1 MLISGPCRRGR
12 ARPSRTRRPP
22 WRFALIPNDAAPTPP
37 APDWDALRAYA
48 LRRIRGRLRFAPDET
63 LEDLAQEVLVTLFRV
78 SQRETL
84 ANPEALATTL
94 VHRVCVDHVRRMRG
108 PAGRLDPLPESG
120 ALLEWPAADPSD
132 EVPADMLELFRFV
145 VLEHFRTHDVPCH
158 ALAADFFAEQSWS
171 VVAGRLGLK
180 HNTVIKRWSRC
191 MEQVRALARLEQGP
205 VWEWAR
211 AARVL

>member
-1 MLISGPCRRGR
+1 M
-12 ARPSRTRRPP
+12 RTRRSP
-22 WRFALIPNDAAPTPP
+22 WRSALVPNHAAPTPP

-63 LEDLAQEVLVTLFRV
+63 LEDLAQEVLVTLFRL

-108 PAGRLDPLPESG
+108 PAGRLDPLPDSG
-120 ALLEWPAADPSD
+120 APLEWPASDPSH

-158 ALAADFFAEQSWS
+158 ALATDFFAEQSWS
-171 VVAGRLGLK
+171 AVAGRLGLK

-191 MEQVRALARLEQGP
+191 MEQVRELARSEQGP
-205 VWEWAR
+205 LWEWAR
-211 AARVL
+211 AARVV